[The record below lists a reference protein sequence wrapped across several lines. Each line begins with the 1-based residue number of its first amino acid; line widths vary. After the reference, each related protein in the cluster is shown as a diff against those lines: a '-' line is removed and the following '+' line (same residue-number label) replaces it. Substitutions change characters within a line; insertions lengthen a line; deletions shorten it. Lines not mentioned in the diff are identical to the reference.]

1 MKRTFY
7 ILALTVVLLGA
18 MLYLMP
24 KSFDKFAIHFSQ
36 DAKITVYCTET
47 SLQAI
52 NVGNGFLVECERETF
67 AETFAKCDNVQGI
80 SVKFEGNTEDFWNV
94 VRRLNLNITSR
105 QRFDNLVVLCGK
117 SSKIAGGVW
126 LDGNLVNVQIAFDG
140 KNVTVGSPLILDSY

>member
-18 MLYLMP
+18 MLYFMP

-80 SVKFEGNTEDFWNV
+80 SVKFAGNTEDFWNV

-117 SSKIAGGVW
+117 SNKIAGGVS
-126 LDGNLVNVQIAFDG
+126 LNGNLVNVQIAFDG

>member
-18 MLYLMP
+18 MLYFMP

-52 NVGNGFLVECERETF
+52 NVGNGFLVECERETLLKLLPN
-67 AETFAKCDNVQGI
+67 ATTCRA
-80 SVKFEGNTEDFWNV
+80 SV
-94 VRRLNLNITSR
+94 
-105 QRFDNLVVLCGK
+105 
-117 SSKIAGGVW
+117 
-126 LDGNLVNVQIAFDG
+126 
-140 KNVTVGSPLILDSY
+140 

>member
-18 MLYLMP
+18 MLYFMP

-67 AETFAKCDNVQGI
+67 AETFAGCDNVQGI

-117 SSKIAGGVW
+117 SNKIACGVW

>member
-18 MLYLMP
+18 MLYFMP

-67 AETFAKCDNVQGI
+67 AETFAGCDNVQGI

-94 VRRLNLNITSR
+94 VRSLNLNITSR

-117 SSKIAGGVW
+117 SNKIAGGVS
-126 LDGNLVNVQIAFDG
+126 LNGNLVNVQIAFDG

>member
-18 MLYLMP
+18 MLYFMP

-80 SVKFEGNTEDFWNV
+80 SVKFAGNTEDFWNV

-117 SSKIAGGVW
+117 SSKIAGGVS